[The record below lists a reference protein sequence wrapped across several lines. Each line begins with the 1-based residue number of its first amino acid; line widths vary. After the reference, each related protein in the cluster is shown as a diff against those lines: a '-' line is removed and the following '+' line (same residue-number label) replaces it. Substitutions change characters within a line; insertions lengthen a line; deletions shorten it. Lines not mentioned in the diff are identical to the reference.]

1 MVDGKKVGRTLGF
14 PTANI
19 QPLCTEKL
27 LPATGVYAV
36 YIYIGKERYAGM
48 LNIGSCPT
56 VNGNEQS
63 VSVEVHIL
71 NFQGDIYQE
80 LIKIEFVEY
89 LRPEVKFESVE
100 KLTWQLRQ
108 DKEVVKNLL
117 HQKG

>member
-1 MVDGKKVGRTLGF
+1 
-14 PTANI
+14 
-19 QPLCTEKL
+19 
-27 LPATGVYAV
+27 
-36 YIYIGKERYAGM
+36 M
-48 LNIGSCPT
+48 LNIGSCTT
-56 VNGNEQS
+56 VNENEQS

>member
-1 MVDGKKVGRTLGF
+1 
-14 PTANI
+14 
-19 QPLCTEKL
+19 
-27 LPATGVYAV
+27 
-36 YIYIGKERYAGM
+36 M

-56 VNGNEQS
+56 VNENGQS

-71 NFQGDIYQE
+71 NLGDIYQE

>member
-1 MVDGKKVGRTLGF
+1 
-14 PTANI
+14 
-19 QPLCTEKL
+19 
-27 LPATGVYAV
+27 
-36 YIYIGKERYAGM
+36 M

-71 NFQGDIYQE
+71 NFQRDIYQE

-100 KLTWQLRQ
+100 KLTWQLQQ
-108 DKEVVKNLL
+108 DKEVVENLL